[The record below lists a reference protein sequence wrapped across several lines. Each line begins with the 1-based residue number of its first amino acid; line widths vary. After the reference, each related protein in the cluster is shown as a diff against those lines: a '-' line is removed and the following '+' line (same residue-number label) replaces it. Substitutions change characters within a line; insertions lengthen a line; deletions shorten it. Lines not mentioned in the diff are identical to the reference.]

1 MLPCGPS
8 LQPPATVSLQSLY
21 EIPARVPVV
30 PAYLVLSR
38 DRVERFTEDRLEVEL
53 VGLWIPL
60 KCC

>member
-1 MLPCGPS
+1 
-8 LQPPATVSLQSLY
+8 VSLQSLY